1 MDQALKQELLDAYQ
15 AWMPDG
21 PPLDTKMM
29 RYWQTMIHK
38 KERTLDDFKEMLL
51 KHPPFVHRMTSLFK
65 DIFFERVGISEY
77 DASIFDVYRASWTI
91 ESVFDRDHVN
101 QWICS
106 TGFFKE
112 KLNDIMTHMRIDSK
126 LFEIVLARFKTHPI
140 YSFERLQKDVPSL
153 IHMAETMSAIEAKAS
168 TNLHSSADCDTG
180 YGFGMHTRSDLPT
193 PFAECSIV
201 TDVQC
206 AELMRLLNLSG
217 PAQAS
222 FSQDAVSDRVPATG
236 SETDANGGSLL
247 SWNDVYEEICQKLML
262 LASKGEAADSSGVGS
277 TTTVGLPVASPAEQV
292 RDDGLIHAFEQIM
305 ERPMFVHEYLYYI
318 KHQPLDV
325 ASIQLQRTLFYEVR
339 EVYQKHINKNLD
351 EYNFVKTYLTQ
362 LHDTEC
368 FMEQFLKDILDSAD
382 YRDNMISIINT
393 KYQRMYGETLDR
405 EDLQVIF
412 AKIKQKR
419 LHLFSEELSSTIVEF
434 KRETDDIITH
444 IFDKYMSLLD
454 RQPDSY
460 ESTQYM
466 HRYRERYEVGFD
478 ALDAELEK
486 DLVHSLEYHDVIK
499 QKIKRAYV
507 SNHGK
512 EPLPS
517 KTFEILSICLGQL
530 SGMSSAKDIEAL
542 IQTHVSSGKTILN
555 K

>member
-29 RYWQTMIHK
+29 RYWQTLIHK
-38 KERTLDDFKEMLL
+38 HEKTLTDFKEMLL

-65 DIFFERVGISEY
+65 DVFFERVGISEY
-77 DASIFDVYRASWTI
+77 DPSIFDVYRASWTI
-91 ESVFDRDHVN
+91 ELTFDRDHVN

-112 KLNDIMTHMRIDSK
+112 KLTEIMAHMRIDPK
-126 LFEIVLARFKTHPI
+126 LFEIILGRFKTHSL

-153 IHMAETMSAIEAKAS
+153 MHMADTMHALEVSTSKTIHMASELDGEVGPMEGGI
-168 TNLHSSADCDTG
+168 
-180 YGFGMHTRSDLPT
+180 DLPT

-206 AELMRLLNLSG
+206 AELMRLLKPSG
-217 PAQAS
+217 ETSNQMP
-222 FSQDAVSDRVPATG
+222 SDI
-236 SETDANGGSLL
+236 
-247 SWNDVYEEICQKLML
+247 SWNHVYEQICKKLAL
-262 LASKGEAADSSGVGS
+262 CDEDKE
-277 TTTVGLPVASPAEQV
+277 TVANASPSASAPVEHV
-292 RDDGLIHAFEQIM
+292 RNDALIQAFEKIM
-305 ERPMFVHEYLYYI
+305 ERPMFVHEYLYYTGMCG
-318 KHQPLDV
+318 HDQPLDV

-339 EVYQKHINKNLD
+339 EVYQKHINKDLD
-351 EYNFVKTYLTQ
+351 EYNFVQTYLTR
-362 LHDTEC
+362 LHDAEG
-368 FMEQFLKDILDSAD
+368 FMEEFIKDILDSAD
-382 YRDNMISIINT
+382 YRDNMMSIINT

-405 EDLQVIF
+405 EDLQVVF
-412 AKIKQKR
+412 DKMKQKR

-460 ESTQYM
+460 ESTHYM
-466 HRYRERYEVGFD
+466 HRYREQYESGFEV
-478 ALDAELEK
+478 LDAELEK

-499 QKIKRAYV
+499 QKIKRTYV
-507 SNHGK
+507 SSHGK

-517 KTFEILSICLGQL
+517 KTFEILSACLGQL
-530 SGMSSAKDIEAL
+530 SGMNSAKDIEAL
-542 IQTHVSSGKTILN
+542 IQSHVVSGKTSSL

>member
-1 MDQALKQELLDAYQ
+1 MDQSLKQELLDAYQ

-29 RYWQTMIHK
+29 RYWQTLIHK
-38 KERTLDDFKEMLL
+38 NEKTLTDFKEMLL

-65 DIFFERVGISEY
+65 DVFFERVGISEY
-77 DASIFDVYRASWTI
+77 DPSIFDVYRASWTI
-91 ESVFDRDHVN
+91 ESTFDRQHVN
-101 QWICS
+101 VWICS

-112 KLNDIMTHMRIDSK
+112 KLTNIMTHMRIDPK
-126 LFEIVLARFKTHPI
+126 LFEIVLARFKAHPE

-153 IHMAETMSAIEAKAS
+153 VYLLETMHAIEANPNMSKTIHMASDLDLREERNGDGI
-168 TNLHSSADCDTG
+168 
-180 YGFGMHTRSDLPT
+180 DLPT

-206 AELMRLLNLSG
+206 AELMRLLNI
-217 PAQAS
+217 PAVEAS
-222 FSQDAVSDRVPATG
+222 ATHMVW
-236 SETDANGGSLL
+236 TH
-247 SWNDVYEEICQKLML
+247 VYDEICKKL
-262 LASKGEAADSSGVGS
+262 ATCTAAETEAVQNE
-277 TTTVGLPVASPAEQV
+277 SPGAAGGTAFAEHV
-292 RDDGLIHAFEQIM
+292 RDDGLIQAFEKIM
-305 ERPMFVHEYLYYI
+305 ERPMFVHEYIYYMQ
-318 KHQPLDV
+318 HQPMDV

-339 EVYQKHINKNLD
+339 EVYQKHINKDLD
-351 EYNFVKTYLTQ
+351 EYNFVKTYLTR
-362 LHDTEC
+362 LHDSEG
-368 FMEQFLKDILDSAD
+368 FMEQFIKDILESAD

-405 EDLQVIF
+405 EDLQVVF
-412 AKIKQKR
+412 DKIKQKR

-454 RQPDSY
+454 RQPDTY

-466 HRYRERYEVGFD
+466 HRYREQYGSGFE
-478 ALDAELEK
+478 ALDAQLEK

-499 QKIKRAYV
+499 QKIKRTYV
-507 SNHGK
+507 SSHGK

-517 KTFEILSICLGQL
+517 KTFEIMSVCLGQL
-530 SGMSSAKDIEAL
+530 AGMASAKDIEAL
-542 IQTHVSSGKTILN
+542 IQTHVSSGKTNSI